1 LRLAAD
7 ERTIEPRRI
16 QQMNRR
22 QIIQTAA
29 LGSYAFASAQTGR
42 DESKPARKHLSS
54 VTAKDGTNVFVQDW
68 GSGRPVVFLAAWAF
82 NSNVWG
88 SHIAA
93 LTGQGFR
100 CVALDRRGHG
110 RSDIPGTGYDL
121 DTLAG
126 DLAAVMEQ
134 LDLRQAVLVAHSMGT
149 AEAVRYCVRHGMDR
163 VARLVLAA
171 PITPYLTKT
180 ADNPEGIPAEMI
192 QAQYD
197 SIANDYPKWIGE
209 NEAPFFT
216 PDTVAET
223 RNWIKGMMLDVP
235 LPVGLAC
242 RRAIAAADLR
252 TDLRK
257 IVRPTL
263 IVHGGKDASAPIS
276 ITGARTA
283 RLIAN
288 SRFTVYEDAPHAI
301 VLTHRERF
309 IRDMLDFIAE

>member
-1 LRLAAD
+1 
-7 ERTIEPRRI
+7 
-16 QQMNRR
+16 MNRR
-22 QIIQTAA
+22 QIIRTAT
-29 LGSYAFASAQTGR
+29 LGSCALASAQTGR
-42 DESKPARKHLSS
+42 HESKPAHERLAS
-54 VTAKDGTNVFVQDW
+54 VTAKDGANLFVQDW
-68 GSGRPVVFLAAWAF
+68 GSGRPVVFVAAWAF

-100 CVALDRRGHG
+100 CIAPDRRGHG
-110 RSDIPGTGYDL
+110 RSDIPGTGYDI
-121 DTLAG
+121 DTLAD
-126 DLAAVMEQ
+126 DLAAVMTQ
-134 LDLRQAVLVAHSMGT
+134 LDLHQVVLVAHSMGT
-149 AEAVRYCVRHGMDR
+149 VEAIRYCARHGMDR

-171 PITPYLTKT
+171 PTTPYLTRT
-180 ADNPEGIPAEMI
+180 DDNPEGIPGEII

-197 SIANDYPKWIGE
+197 SIAKDYPKWIAE

-223 RNWIKGMMLDVP
+223 RNWIKSMMLEAP

-242 RRAIAAADLR
+242 RRTIAAADLR
-252 TDLRK
+252 ADLAR

-263 IVHGGKDASAPIS
+263 IVHGDKDASAPIS
-276 ITGARTA
+276 VTGARTA

-288 SRFTVYEDAPHAI
+288 CRFTVYEGAPHAI

-309 IRDMLDFIAE
+309 ISDVLEFVAE

>member
-1 LRLAAD
+1 
-7 ERTIEPRRI
+7 
-16 QQMNRR
+16 MNRR

-29 LGSYAFASAQTGR
+29 LGSYAVASAPAVR
-42 DESKPARKHLSS
+42 DQPKPARKHLTS
-54 VTAKDGTNVFVQDW
+54 VTAKDGTNLFVQDW
-68 GSGRPVVFLAAWAF
+68 GSGRPVVFVAAWAF

-100 CVALDRRGHG
+100 CVAPDRRGHG
-110 RSDIPGTGYDL
+110 RSDIPGTGYDI
-121 DTLAG
+121 DSLAG
-126 DLAAVMEQ
+126 DLEAVMTQ
-134 LDLRQAVLVAHSMGT
+134 LDLQQVVLVAHSMGT
-149 AEAVRYCVRHGMDR
+149 MEAIRYCTRYGMNR

-171 PITPYLTKT
+171 PTTPYLTKT
-180 ADNPEGIPAEMI
+180 ADNPEGIPGEAI

-197 SIANDYPKWIGE
+197 SIAQDYPKWIAE

-223 RNWIKGMMLDVP
+223 RNWIKGMMLEVP
-235 LPVGLAC
+235 LPAALAC
-242 RRAIAAADLR
+242 RRTIAETDLR
-252 TDLRK
+252 TDLGK
-257 IVRPTL
+257 IERPTL
-263 IVHGGKDASAPIS
+263 IVHGDKDASAPIS

-288 SRFTVYEDAPHAI
+288 CRFTVYKDAPHAI

-309 IRDMLDFIAE
+309 ISDLSEFIKE

>member
-1 LRLAAD
+1 
-7 ERTIEPRRI
+7 
-16 QQMNRR
+16 MNRR

-29 LGSYAFASAQTGR
+29 LGSCALASAQTER
-42 DESKPARKHLSS
+42 DEPRPARKHGSS
-54 VTAKDGTNVFVQDW
+54 VTAKDGANLFVQDW
-68 GSGRPVVFLAAWAF
+68 GSGRPVVFVAAWAF

-100 CVALDRRGHG
+100 CVAPDRRGHG
-110 RSDIPGTGYDL
+110 RSDIPGTGYDI
-121 DTLAG
+121 DTLAD

-134 LDLRQAVLVAHSMGT
+134 LDLQQVVLVAHSMGT
-149 AEAVRYCVRHGMDR
+149 VEAIRYCARHGMDR

-171 PITPYLTKT
+171 PTTPYLTKT
-180 ADNPEGIPAEMI
+180 ADNPEGIPGELI

-197 SIANDYPKWIGE
+197 SIAKDYAKWIAE

-242 RRAIAAADLR
+242 RRTIATADLR
-252 TDLRK
+252 TDLGR

-263 IVHGGKDASAPIS
+263 IVHGDKDASAPIS

-283 RLIAN
+283 RLIVN
-288 SRFTVYEDAPHAI
+288 CRFTVYKDAPHAI

-309 IRDMLDFIAE
+309 ISDMLEFIAE